1 MIYQD
6 FSRIVNENVYDYN
19 DEIFDQNA
27 DYNNSSYTFTAPVTG
42 KYHLNARV
50 RFTNLDTGAGYYY
63 LGIIT
68 SNREYYNIVPT
79 QFASDVS
86 YYTAIVSELVDMDAS
101 DTAYCVVYQ
110 EASGTSGQTDIQGG
124 STFGGFLACQPRVK
138 QLNHKGDKNG
148 KSRKENNINRF
159 TTKDSV

>member
-1 MIYQD
+1 MWLVARKNSNLSN
-6 FSRIVNENVYDYN
+6 FAHGSNVTVDYN

-50 RFTNLDTGAGYYY
+50 RLTNLDTGAGYYY

-101 DTAYCVVYQ
+101 DTCKVTFLQAGGGAITDLDNGYF
-110 EASGTSGQTDIQGG
+110 SGY
-124 STFGGFLACQPRVK
+124 LVC
-138 QLNHKGDKNG
+138 
-148 KSRKENNINRF
+148 
-159 TTKDSV
+159 

>member
-1 MIYQD
+1 M
-6 FSRIVNENVYDYN
+6 RIPSIGAVTKPLQPAFLARKNSNLSNFAHGSNITVDYN

-50 RFTNLDTGAGYYY
+50 RLTNLDTGAGYYY

-110 EASGTSGQTDIQGG
+110 EASGTGGQTDIQGG
-124 STFGGFLACQPRVK
+124 STFGGYLVC
-138 QLNHKGDKNG
+138 
-148 KSRKENNINRF
+148 
-159 TTKDSV
+159 